1 MNREA
6 IKVFVRP
13 HPMLAK
19 ETELCQVDTAN
30 QQLVFE
36 GRPYKFD
43 GVFGCDV
50 SQSTVFDTCVLPM
63 IASVQKGYNATL
75 FAYGQSGSGKTYTMC
90 GMDEG
95 QAGVIPRVA
104 ASLIVN
110 ADCEVSLS
118 IFEIYRERVQDLL
131 APADQEPLDKMQLPR
146 LYDLI
151 TTVPLGRSPE
161 KFGAHFRKAL
171 SARKVA
177 DTKLNDRST
186 RSHMVTVFHVTHGE
200 TLGHLYCVDLSG
212 NEDLRL
218 SGAEGK
224 TGEEARAINLSL
236 FTLSRVVSQ
245 QNARMNEGKKQ
256 VHVPYRDSVLTTIL
270 SESIGGNSM
279 TAFIVNIRE
288 HPEFSQRSLRFG
300 QQLRTIRTTPHVNL
314 HLSVEE
320 WRRKCDQLQ
329 KRLVRVEMENQ
340 ILRDYILVEKK
351 LPLPAALGN
360 LGSGFSSITSAHAEN
375 LEIEM
380 DDPPVSGLFIQ
391 AVEDRVQKPR
401 LREQMEKC
409 MMKIAFLQDKFF
421 TMSNNEN
428 ISGSSV

>member
-1 MNREA
+1 MNRES

-13 HPMLAK
+13 HPVLAD
-19 ETELCQVDTAN
+19 ESELCQIDKEQMTFDGKA
-30 QQLVFE
+30 
-36 GRPYKFD
+36 YKFD
-43 GVFGCDV
+43 GVFECNA
-50 SQSTVFDTCVLPM
+50 SQSTVFDSCVLPM
-63 IASVQKGYNATL
+63 IANVQKGYNATL

-104 ASLIVN
+104 AALIVN
-110 ADCEVSLS
+110 AECEVSLS
-118 IFEIYRERVQDLL
+118 IFEIYCERVQDLL
-131 APADQEPLDKMQLPR
+131 GPADREPLDKMQLPR

-151 TTVPLGRSPE
+151 TTVPLGRNPE
-161 KFGAHFRKAL
+161 KFGSNFRKAL

-245 QNARMNEGKKQ
+245 QNLRMNEGKRQ
-256 VHVPYRDSVLTTIL
+256 STHVPYRDSVLTTIL

-279 TAFIVNIRE
+279 TAFIINIRE
-288 HPEFSQRSLRFG
+288 HPDCSQRSLRFG

-314 HLSVEE
+314 HLSAEE

-329 KRLVRVEMENQ
+329 KRLLRVELENQ
-340 ILRDYILVEKK
+340 ILRDYIINEKK

-360 LGSGFSSITSAHAEN
+360 LGSGFSSITSAHAES
-375 LEIEM
+375 LEVEM

-391 AVEDRVQKPR
+391 AVEDRVEKPR
-401 LREQMEKC
+401 LREQVEKC
-409 MMKIAFLQDKFF
+409 MMKIAFLQQKFF

-428 ISGSSV
+428 ISSN